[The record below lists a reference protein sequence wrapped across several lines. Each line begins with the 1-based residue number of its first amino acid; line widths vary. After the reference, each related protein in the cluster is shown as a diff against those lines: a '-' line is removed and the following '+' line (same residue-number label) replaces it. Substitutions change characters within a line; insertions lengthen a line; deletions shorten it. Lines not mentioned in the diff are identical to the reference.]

1 MDKHYKSNRLTSGN
15 SLFPD
20 EVTVADD
27 GIHFIKR
34 RLFGSDEEI
43 ITYGKIAS
51 VKVNSG
57 IMFANL
63 TIETTG
69 GSQPIFINGLV
80 KNDAQEIKDAIRYY
94 QTEED

>member
-1 MDKHYKSNRLTSGN
+1 MDKRYKSNRLTSGN

-34 RLFGSDEEI
+34 RFFGSDEEI

-51 VKVNSG
+51 VKLNSG
-57 IMFANL
+57 ILFANL
-63 TIETTG
+63 TIETSG

-80 KNDAQEIKDAIRYY
+80 KNDAQEIKDAIRQY
-94 QTEED
+94 QKQEN